1 MRRDRRSP
9 AMDNIDTI
17 VRLEEQFLQQRT
29 LVQRIGDAIGG
40 FAGSMKFVVLHI
52 ALFAFWYLANSK
64 RLPGI
69 PAFDPYPYLFLNM
82 ALSME
87 AVVLSTFVLMKQNRE
102 SKRAEQREQLMLQID
117 LLAEQEITKTLQL
130 VRRLCDHLGIEGID
144 KDKEAKILSESTAVE
159 GLVETLRQKLPG
171 E

>member
-1 MRRDRRSP
+1 MKRERRSP
-9 AMDNIDTI
+9 ATDNVDTI
-17 VRLEEQFLQQRT
+17 ARLEEQFLQGRT
-29 LVQRIGDAIGG
+29 TVQRIGDAIGS

-52 ALFAFWYLANSK
+52 VLFAFWYLANSK
-64 RLPGI
+64 KLPGVS
-69 PAFDPYPYLFLNM
+69 AFDPYPYLFLNM

-144 KDKEAKILSESTAVE
+144 KDKEAKILSENTVIE
-159 GLVETLRQKLPG
+159 GLVETLREKLPG

>member
-1 MRRDRRSP
+1 
-9 AMDNIDTI
+9 
-17 VRLEEQFLQQRT
+17 
-29 LVQRIGDAIGG
+29 
-40 FAGSMKFVVLHI
+40 
-52 ALFAFWYLANSK
+52 
-64 RLPGI
+64 
-69 PAFDPYPYLFLNM
+69 
-82 ALSME
+82 
-87 AVVLSTFVLMKQNRE
+87 RE